1 MSNRQNVSS
10 GTPWEGVV
18 GYSRAVRVGNLVYV
32 SGTTASDEQGNI
44 YGTDVYTQTKYI
56 LQKIER
62 ALAEVGATM
71 SDVVRTRT
79 FTTDISQWEAFGKA
93 HGEVFHTIRPVS
105 TLVEVRALVDPAHMV
120 EIEVDAVISEG

>member
-18 GYSRAVRVGNLVYV
+18 GYSRAVRIGNQVYV
-32 SGTTASDEQGNI
+32 SGTTASDEQGNVH
-44 YGTDVYTQTKYI
+44 GTDVYAQTKYV

-62 ALAEVGATM
+62 ALKEAGASM

-79 FTTDISQWEAFGKA
+79 FTTDISQWEEFGRA
-93 HGEVFHTIRPVS
+93 HGEFFRDVRPVS
-105 TLVEVRALVDPAHMV
+105 TLVEVSKLIDPAHLV
-120 EIEVDAVISEG
+120 EIEVDAVISSD